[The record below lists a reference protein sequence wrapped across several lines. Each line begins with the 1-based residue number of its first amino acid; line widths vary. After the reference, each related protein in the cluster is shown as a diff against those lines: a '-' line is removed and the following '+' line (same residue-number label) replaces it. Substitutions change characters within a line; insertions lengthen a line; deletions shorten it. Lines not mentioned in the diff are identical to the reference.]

1 MEIAGAAISNKR
13 RDEMWRK
20 VLFRKSCEGE
30 SYEEEFREAET
41 LPNDEERSEE
51 DAKEK
56 KDPWH
61 CANEEECGMRWCG
74 GTGNIP

>member
-1 MEIAGAAISNKR
+1 MSEVVEIAGAAISNKR

-56 KDPWH
+56 TLGIAQTRRSV
-61 CANEEECGMRWCG
+61 CVA
-74 GTGNIP
+74 